1 MLDTIALDGVERL
14 RGFADIDDGR
24 QYPPAAVTER
34 IGAYDGLIVKSGNH
48 IGRDLLSR
56 AERLK
61 VIGRAGSGT
70 DNIDLDAAREMGITV
85 LTSPAGNA
93 CSVAEYVV
101 CTALL
106 LCHQLIDAHRGARN
120 NDFRRAS
127 WQGRNLSALTVGV
140 VGTGHIGLAVIEKL
154 VPLAGRVLACGSS
167 SDRRHAVEERG
178 ASYVDDLG
186 VLLGASDIVTLH
198 VPLTD
203 ATWHLLD
210 AAAFARMRPG
220 TLLVNSARG
229 ELINDEALLAAL
241 RTGTVGAAAL
251 DTVHPDPPFG
261 QPPEDCQYSHHWV
274 HHPRV
279 FYTPHIA
286 AGTQDA
292 LRDVAS
298 HLVDALERFF
308 TDSAKWYTPR
318 KEY

>member
-1 MLDTIALDGVERL
+1 MRPKLLMLDTIALDAVERL
-14 RGFADIDDGR
+14 REFADVDDGR
-24 QYPPAAVTER
+24 QYPPALVSQR
-34 IGAYDGLIVKSGNH
+34 IGEYDGLIIKSGNR

-56 AERLK
+56 AKRLK

-70 DNIDLDAAREMGITV
+70 DNIDLDTAHEMGVTV
-85 LTSPAGNA
+85 ITSPAGNA

-106 LCHQLIDAHRGARN
+106 LCHQFIDAHRGAQH

-127 WQGRNLSALTVGV
+127 WQGRNLAALTVGV

-154 VPLAGRVLACGSS
+154 VPLAGRVLASGSS
-167 SDRRHAVEERG
+167 SVHRRAVEDRG
-178 ASYVDDLG
+178 AGYVDDLA
-186 VLLGASDIVTLH
+186 VLLGSSDIVTLH

-203 ATWHLLD
+203 ATRRLLD
-210 AAAFARMRPG
+210 ATAFARMRPG
-220 TLLVNSARG
+220 TLLINSARG
-229 ELINDEALLAAL
+229 ELIDDEALLTAL

-261 QPPEDCQYSHHWV
+261 QPPEYCQYSHYWV

-292 LRDVAS
+292 LQDVAS
-298 HLVDALERFF
+298 RLVDALERFF
-308 TDSAKWYTPR
+308 TDSPKC
-318 KEY
+318 